1 VADQPTDPTGG
12 FIAMPLPNVPA
23 SATTTG
29 ARLLVD
35 ALLTHGVERVFCVPG
50 ESFLA
55 VLDSLHDETE
65 RIETVV
71 CRHEAAAANMAEA
84 VGKLTGRPGVA
95 LVTRGPGATH
105 ASIGVHTAFQD
116 STPMILLIGQCA
128 REHLDREA
136 FQEIDYR
143 RMFGQ
148 MAKWVAQIDDPKR
161 IPEYLSH
168 AFHTATSGRPGPVV
182 LSLPE
187 DVLSDVCPVVPGAP
201 AYHRVAASPSA
212 AQMEQLRQLLE
223 SAQRPMLI
231 AGGSGWTPEAC
242 ADLQRFVEN
251 WQLPI
256 GLAFRFQD
264 TLDNEHPNY
273 AGDVGLGINPALAKR
288 IRDADLLLALGPR
301 LGEATT
307 GGYTLLDIPKTKQTL
322 VHVHQGAEELGRVYS
337 ADLPIVSGMPELA
350 SLLAA
355 LQPPSGKPAWA
366 GAVEEAHR
374 AYLDW
379 RTPRPIPGDVQ
390 MGEVIQQLR
399 AHLPDDA
406 IVTNGAG
413 NYATWLH
420 RHFSYRH
427 FRSQLAPT
435 SGAMGYGVPAAI
447 AAKSLYPQ
455 RAVVALAGD
464 GCFMMSAQELAT
476 AMQYDLHVL
485 FIVVNNSHFGT
496 IRMHQERHYPNR
508 VHGTGLTNP
517 DFAAFAR
524 SFGAHGETVERT
536 EDFLPALERS
546 LAAKRAAVIEIR
558 MPQEA
563 STPGA
568 TLEQI
573 REQGRKLRGE

>member
-1 VADQPTDPTGG
+1 
-12 FIAMPLPNVPA
+12 MSLPNAPA
-23 SATTTG
+23 AHSGSHTARTTG
-29 ARLLVD
+29 ARLVVD

-65 RIETVV
+65 RIQTIV

-182 LSLPE
+182 LALPE
-187 DVLSDVCPVVPGAP
+187 DVLSDACDAVPGAP

-212 AQMEQLRQLLE
+212 AQIARLSELLE
-223 SAQRPMLI
+223 GAQRPMVV
-231 AGGSGWTPEAC
+231 AGGSGWTAAAC
-242 ADLQRFVEN
+242 ADLRRFIEN

-264 TLDNEHPNY
+264 TFDNEHPNY
-273 AGDVGLGINPALAKR
+273 AGDVGLGVNPALAQR
-288 IRDADLLLALGPR
+288 IRDADLLLTLGPR

-307 GGYTLLDIPKTKQTL
+307 NGYTLLNIPKTKQTL
-322 VHVHQGAEELGRVYS
+322 VHVHQGAEELGRVYA
-337 ADLPIVSGMPELA
+337 ADLPIVSGMPELTA
-350 SLLAA
+350 MLAE
-355 LQPPSGKPAWA
+355 LKPSTSGKLAWA
-366 GAVEEAHR
+366 GAAEEAHR
-374 AYLDW
+374 AYLEW
-379 RTPRPIPGDVQ
+379 RKPRPTPGDVQ
-390 MGEVIQQLR
+390 MGEVIEQLR
-399 AHLPDDA
+399 AHLPEDA

-435 SGAMGYGVPAAI
+435 SGAMGYGVPAAL

-464 GCFMMSAQELAT
+464 GCFMMAAQELAT
-476 AMQYDLHVL
+476 AMQYDLRVL

-496 IRMHQERHYPNR
+496 IRMHQERHYPHR

-536 EDFLPALERS
+536 ADFLPALQ
-546 LAAKRAAVIEIR
+546 RAIESQLPAVIEIR

-563 STPGA
+563 STPAA
-568 TLEQI
+568 TLEMI
-573 REQGRKLRGE
+573 REQGRRMRGE

>member
-1 VADQPTDPTGG
+1 
-12 FIAMPLPNVPA
+12 MPLA
-23 SATTTG
+23 SESSSTTQTTG
-29 ARLLVD
+29 ARLVVD

-55 VLDSLHDETE
+55 VLDSLHDETD
-65 RIETVV
+65 RIQTIV

-95 LVTRGPGATH
+95 IVTRGPGATH

-187 DVLSDVCPVVPGAP
+187 DVLSDACEAVAGAP
-201 AYHRVAASPSA
+201 SYKRVAASPSA
-212 AQMEQLRQLLE
+212 AQMDELRRLLE
-223 SAQRPMLI
+223 GAQRPMVI
-231 AGGSGWTPEAC
+231 AGGSGWTPDAC
-242 ADLQRFVEN
+242 ADLRRFVEN

-273 AGDVGLGINPALAKR
+273 AGDVGLGINPALAQR
-288 IRDADLLLALGPR
+288 IRDADLLLTLGPR

-307 GGYTLLDIPKTKQTL
+307 NGYTLLDIPKTKQTL
-322 VHVHQGAEELGRVYS
+322 VHVHQGAEELGRVYA

-350 SLLAA
+350 ALLAA
-355 LQPPSGKPAWA
+355 LKPSAEKLAWS
-366 GAVEEAHR
+366 GAAEEAHR

-379 RTPRPIPGDVQ
+379 RKPRPIPGDVQ

-399 AHLPDDA
+399 AHLPEDA
-406 IVTNGAG
+406 ILTNGAG

-464 GCFMMSAQELAT
+464 GCFMMAAQELAT
-476 AMQYDLHVL
+476 AMQYDLHVI
-485 FIVVNNSHFGT
+485 FIVVNNNHFGT
-496 IRMHQERHYPNR
+496 IRMHQERHYPGR
-508 VHGTGLTNP
+508 VSGTDLFNP
-517 DFAAFAR
+517 DLPDVVRAY
-524 SFGAHGETVERT
+524 GGHGELVERD
-536 EDFLPALERS
+536 EDFAPAFERARLS
-546 LAAKRAAVIEIR
+546 GRLSVIELR
-558 MPQEA
+558 LDPEA
-563 STPGA
+563 LTTGA
-568 TLEQI
+568 TLSET
-573 REQGRKLRGE
+573 RAAGEKATKG

>member
-1 VADQPTDPTGG
+1 
-12 FIAMPLPNVPA
+12 
-23 SATTTG
+23 
-29 ARLLVD
+29 
-35 ALLTHGVERVFCVPG
+35 
-50 ESFLA
+50 
-55 VLDSLHDETE
+55 
-65 RIETVV
+65 
-71 CRHEAAAANMAEA
+71 
-84 VGKLTGRPGVA
+84 
-95 LVTRGPGATH
+95 
-105 ASIGVHTAFQD
+105 
-116 STPMILLIGQCA
+116 
-128 REHLDREA
+128 
-136 FQEIDYR
+136 
-143 RMFGQ
+143 
-148 MAKWVAQIDDPKR
+148 
-161 IPEYLSH
+161 
-168 AFHTATSGRPGPVV
+168 
-182 LSLPE
+182 
-187 DVLSDVCPVVPGAP
+187 
-201 AYHRVAASPSA
+201 
-212 AQMEQLRQLLE
+212 
-223 SAQRPMLI
+223 
-231 AGGSGWTPEAC
+231 
-242 ADLQRFVEN
+242 
-251 WQLPI
+251 
-256 GLAFRFQD
+256 
-264 TLDNEHPNY
+264 
-273 AGDVGLGINPALAKR
+273 VGLGINPALAKR

>member
-1 VADQPTDPTGG
+1 MTQ
-12 FIAMPLPNVPA
+12 PNVAA
-23 SATTTG
+23 SSTTTG

-35 ALLTHGVERVFCVPG
+35 ALLTHGVDRVFCVPG

-55 VLDSLHDETE
+55 VLDSLHDETG
-65 RIETVV
+65 RIQTVV

-84 VGKLTGRPGVA
+84 VGKLIGRPGVA
-95 LVTRGPGATH
+95 IVTRGPGATH

-148 MAKWVAQIDDPKR
+148 MAKWVAQIDDPR
-161 IPEYLSH
+161 RVPEYLSH
-168 AFHTATSGRPGPVV
+168 AFHTATAGRPGPVV

-187 DVLSDVCPVVPGAP
+187 DVLSDLCPVVPGAP
-201 AYHRVAASPSA
+201 AWQRVAASPSA
-212 AQMEQLRQLLE
+212 AQIGELRRLLE
-223 SAQRPMLI
+223 GAQRPFVI
-231 AGGSGWTPEAC
+231 AGGSGWTSQAC

-264 TLDNEHPNY
+264 TFDNEHPHY
-273 AGDVGLGINPALAKR
+273 AGDVGLGINPALAQR
-288 IRDADLLLALGPR
+288 IREADLLLVFGPR
-301 LGEATT
+301 LGESTT

-322 VHVHQGAEELGRVYS
+322 VHVHQGAEELGRVYA

-350 SLLAA
+350 TLLAA
-355 LQPPSGKPAWA
+355 QQPAGPLPWA
-366 GAVEEAHR
+366 GSAGQAHR
-374 AYLDW
+374 AYLEW
-379 RTPRPIPGDVQ
+379 RAPRPMPGDVQ
-390 MGEVIQQLR
+390 MGDVIQQLR
-399 AHLPDDA
+399 AHLPADA
-406 IVTNGAG
+406 ILANGAG

-455 RAVVALAGD
+455 RAVVALSGD
-464 GCFMMSAQELAT
+464 GCFMMAAQELAT
-476 AMQYDLHVL
+476 AMQYGLAVV
-485 FIVVNNSHFGT
+485 FIVVNNGHYGT

-524 SFGAHGETVERT
+524 SFGAHGETVLHTDE
-536 EDFLPALERS
+536 FVPALQRA
-546 LAAKRAAVIEIR
+546 LAVQQRPSVIEIR
-558 MPQEA
+558 LPQEA

-573 REQGRKLRGE
+573 REQGRKLRASQG

>member
-1 VADQPTDPTGG
+1 MPQSNPSADSST
-12 FIAMPLPNVPA
+12 
-23 SATTTG
+23 TTTG
-29 ARLLVD
+29 ARLVVD

-65 RIETVV
+65 RIQTIV

-95 LVTRGPGATH
+95 IVTRGPGATH

-128 REHLDREA
+128 RAHLDREA

-148 MAKWVAQIDDPKR
+148 MAKWVAQIDDARR

-182 LSLPE
+182 LALPE
-187 DVLSDVCPVVPGAP
+187 DVLSDACASVPGAP
-201 AYHRVAASPSA
+201 AYQRVAAAPSP
-212 AQMEQLRQLLE
+212 AQLERLKSLLDG
-223 SAQRPMLI
+223 AQRPMVI
-231 AGGSGWTPEAC
+231 AGGSGWTPDAY
-242 ADLQRFVEN
+242 ADLRRFIEN

-264 TLDNEHPNY
+264 TFDNEHANY
-273 AGDVGLGINPALAKR
+273 AGDVGLGINPALAQR
-288 IRDADLLLALGPR
+288 IREADALIVVGPR
-301 LGEATT
+301 LGESTT

-322 VHVHQGAEELGRVYS
+322 VHVHQGADELGRVYA
-337 ADLPIVSGMPELA
+337 ADLPIVSGMPEIA
-350 SLLAA
+350 SALAA
-355 LQPPSGKPAWA
+355 LRPAAAQPAWR
-366 GAVEEAHR
+366 GAAEEAHR
-374 AYLDW
+374 AYLEW
-379 RTPRPIPGDVQ
+379 RKPRAMPGDVQ
-390 MGEVIQQLR
+390 LGEIVQQLR
-399 AHLPDDA
+399 ARLPEDA

-413 NYATWLH
+413 NYAIWLH
-420 RHFSYRH
+420 RHFAYRH

-435 SGAMGYGVPAAI
+435 SGAMGYGVPAAV
-447 AAKSLYPQ
+447 AAKSMYPQ
-455 RAVVALAGD
+455 RMVVAFAGD
-464 GCFMMSAQELAT
+464 GCFMMSSHELAT
-476 AMQYDLHVL
+476 AMQYELPVI
-485 FIVVNNSHFGT
+485 FIVVNNGHYGT

-517 DFAAFAR
+517 DFAAFAK
-524 SFGAHGETVERT
+524 SFGAHGETVSRT
-536 EDFLPALERS
+536 EAFMPAFERAV
-546 LAAKRAAVIEIR
+546 AAKRPALIEIR
-558 MPQEA
+558 MPKEA

-573 REQGRKLRGE
+573 REQGRKRRGE

>member
-1 VADQPTDPTGG
+1 MSLSSD
-12 FIAMPLPNVPA
+12 A
-23 SATTTG
+23 SSMTTG
-29 ARLLVD
+29 ARLMVD

-55 VLDSLHDETE
+55 VLDSLHDETS
-65 RIETVV
+65 RIQTVV

-95 LVTRGPGATH
+95 IVTRGPGATH

-148 MAKWVAQIDDPKR
+148 MAKWVAQIDDPRR
-161 IPEYLSH
+161 IPEYMSH

-187 DVLSDVCPVVPGAP
+187 DVLSEACAVMPGAP
-201 AYHRVAASPSA
+201 AYQRVAAAPA
-212 AQMEQLRQLLE
+212 PQQIERLRGLLE
-223 SAQRPMLI
+223 GAKKPMVI
-231 AGGSGWTPEAC
+231 AGGSGWTPQAC
-242 ADLQRFVEN
+242 DDLRTFIEN

-264 TLDNEHPNY
+264 TLDNEHANY
-273 AGDVGLGINPALAKR
+273 AGDVGLGINPVLAKR
-288 IRDADLLLALGPR
+288 IQDADVLLALGPR

-322 VHVHQGAEELGRVYS
+322 IHVHQGAEELGRVYA
-337 ADLPIVSGMPELA
+337 ADLPIVSGMPEIA
-350 SLLAA
+350 SMLAA
-355 LQPPSGKPAWA
+355 LKPSAKLAWEGTA
-366 GAVEEAHR
+366 KEAHD
-374 AYLDW
+374 AYLEW
-379 RTPRPIPGDVQ
+379 RKPRAIPGDVQ
-390 MGEVIQQLR
+390 LGEIMQQLR
-399 AHLPDDA
+399 EHLPKDA
-406 IVTNGAG
+406 ILTNGAG

-420 RHFSYRH
+420 RHFAYRH

-447 AAKSLYPQ
+447 AAKSMYPD
-455 RAVVALAGD
+455 RTVVAFAGD
-464 GCFMMSAQELAT
+464 GCFMMSSSELAT
-476 AMQYDLHVL
+476 AMQYELPVI
-485 FIVVNNSHFGT
+485 FIVVNNSHYGT

-517 DFAAFAR
+517 DFAAFAE

-536 EDFLPALERS
+536 EDFMPAF
-546 LAAKRAAVIEIR
+546 KRAQESKKPAVIEIR
-558 MPQEA
+558 MLQEA

-573 REQGRKLRGE
+573 RAQGRKLRGE

>member
-1 VADQPTDPTGG
+1 
-12 FIAMPLPNVPA
+12 MPLPNVPA

-29 ARLLVD
+29 ARLVVD

-65 RIETVV
+65 QIQTVV

-187 DVLSDVCPVVPGAP
+187 DILSDVCPVVPGAP

-212 AQMEQLRQLLE
+212 AQIEQLRQLLE
-223 SAQRPMLI
+223 GAQRPMII
-231 AGGSGWTPEAC
+231 AGGSGWTSEAC

-288 IRDADLLLALGPR
+288 IRDADLLLAFGPR

-322 VHVHQGAEELGRVYS
+322 IHVHQGSEELGRVYS

-355 LQPPSGKPAWA
+355 LQPPSGKLAWA
-366 GAVEEAHR
+366 GSADEAHR

-379 RTPRPIPGDVQ
+379 RTPRQIPGDVQ

-406 IVTNGAG
+406 ILTNGAG

-420 RHFSYRH
+420 RHFPYRH

-517 DFAAFAR
+517 DFAAFAQ

-546 LAAKRAAVIEIR
+546 LAAKRAALIEIR

>member
-1 VADQPTDPTGG
+1 
-12 FIAMPLPNVPA
+12 MPLA
-23 SATTTG
+23 SESSSTTPTTG
-29 ARLLVD
+29 ARLVVD

-55 VLDSLHDETE
+55 VLDSLHDETD
-65 RIETVV
+65 RIQTVV

-95 LVTRGPGATH
+95 IVTRGPGATH

-187 DVLSDVCPVVPGAP
+187 DVLSDACEAVAGAP
-201 AYHRVAASPSA
+201 RYKRVAASPSV
-212 AQMEQLRQLLE
+212 AQMDELRRLLE
-223 SAQRPMLI
+223 GAQRPMVI
-231 AGGSGWTPEAC
+231 AGGSGWTPDAC
-242 ADLQRFVEN
+242 ADLRRFVEN

-273 AGDVGLGINPALAKR
+273 AGDVGLGINPALAQR
-288 IRDADLLLALGPR
+288 IRDADLLLTLGPR

-307 GGYTLLDIPKTKQTL
+307 NGYTLLDIPKTKQTL
-322 VHVHQGAEELGRVYS
+322 VHVHQGAEELGRVYA

-350 SLLAA
+350 ALLAA
-355 LQPPSGKPAWA
+355 LKPSPGKLAWDGTA
-366 GAVEEAHR
+366 QEAHQ

-379 RTPRPIPGDVQ
+379 RKPRQIPGDVQ

-399 AHLPDDA
+399 AYLPDDA
-406 IVTNGAG
+406 ILTNGAG

-420 RHFSYRH
+420 RHFSYRR

-447 AAKSLYPQ
+447 AAKSMYQQ

-476 AMQYDLHVL
+476 AMQYDLHVI

-536 EDFLPALERS
+536 EDFLPALQRS
-546 LAAKRAAVIEIR
+546 MEAKRAAVIEIR
-558 MPQEA
+558 MPPEA

>member
-1 VADQPTDPTGG
+1 
-12 FIAMPLPNVPA
+12 MSLPNAPA
-23 SATTTG
+23 AHSASHTARKTG
-29 ARLLVD
+29 ARLVVD

-65 RIETVV
+65 RIQTIV

-116 STPMILLIGQCA
+116 STPIILLIGQCA
-128 REHLDREA
+128 RAHLDREA

-182 LSLPE
+182 LALPE
-187 DVLSDVCPVVPGAP
+187 DVLSDACDAVPGAP

-212 AQMEQLRQLLE
+212 AQIARLSELLE
-223 SAQRPMLI
+223 GAQRPMVI
-231 AGGSGWTPEAC
+231 AGGSGWTAAAC
-242 ADLQRFVEN
+242 ADLRRFIEN

-264 TLDNEHPNY
+264 TFDNEHPNY
-273 AGDVGLGINPALAKR
+273 AGDVGLGVNPALAQR
-288 IRDADLLLALGPR
+288 IRDADLLLTLGPR

-307 GGYTLLDIPKTKQTL
+307 NGYTLLDIPKTKQTL
-322 VHVHQGAEELGRVYS
+322 VHVHQGAEELGRVYA
-337 ADLPIVSGMPELA
+337 ADLPIVSGMPELTA
-350 SLLAA
+350 MLAE
-355 LQPPSGKPAWA
+355 LKPSTSGKLAWA
-366 GAVEEAHR
+366 GAAEEAHR
-374 AYLDW
+374 AYLEW
-379 RTPRPIPGDVQ
+379 RKPRPTPGDVQ
-390 MGEVIQQLR
+390 MGEVIEQLR
-399 AHLPDDA
+399 AHLPEDA

-435 SGAMGYGVPAAI
+435 SGAMGYGVPAAL

-464 GCFMMSAQELAT
+464 GCFMMAAQELAT
-476 AMQYDLHVL
+476 AMQYDLRVL

-496 IRMHQERHYPNR
+496 IRMHQERHYPHR

-536 EDFLPALERS
+536 ADFLPALQ
-546 LAAKRAAVIEIR
+546 RAIESQLPAVIEIR

-563 STPGA
+563 STPAA
-568 TLEQI
+568 TLEMI
-573 REQGRKLRGE
+573 REQGRKMRGE

>member
-1 VADQPTDPTGG
+1 
-12 FIAMPLPNVPA
+12 MPLPNVPA

-84 VGKLTGRPGVA
+84 IGKLTGRPGVA

-168 AFHTATSGRPGPVV
+168 AFHIATSGRPGPVV

-201 AYHRVAASPSA
+201 AYHRVAASPSS
-212 AQMEQLRQLLE
+212 AQIEQLRQLLE
-223 SAQRPMLI
+223 GAQRPMVI
-231 AGGSGWTPEAC
+231 AGGSGWTPDAC

-264 TLDNEHPNY
+264 TLDNEHSHY

-558 MPQEA
+558 MLQEA

>member
-1 VADQPTDPTGG
+1 
-12 FIAMPLPNVPA
+12 MSLPNAPA
-23 SATTTG
+23 SNSVIASHTARTTG
-29 ARLLVD
+29 ARLVVE

-55 VLDSLHDETE
+55 VLDSLHDETG
-65 RIETVV
+65 RIQTIV

-84 VGKLTGRPGVA
+84 LGKLTGRPGVA

-182 LSLPE
+182 LALPE
-187 DVLSDVCPVVPGAP
+187 DVLSDACDAVPGAP

-212 AQMEQLRQLLE
+212 AQIAKLRELLE
-223 SAQRPMLI
+223 GAQRPMVI
-231 AGGSGWTPEAC
+231 AGGSGWTAAAC
-242 ADLQRFVEN
+242 ADLRRFIEN

-264 TLDNEHPNY
+264 TFDNEHPNY
-273 AGDVGLGINPALAKR
+273 AGDVGLGINPALAQR

-307 GGYTLLDIPKTKQTL
+307 NGYTLLDIPKTKQTL
-322 VHVHQGAEELGRVYS
+322 VHVHQGAEELGRVYA

-350 SLLAA
+350 AMLAE
-355 LQPPSGKPAWA
+355 LKPSSSGRLAWA
-366 GAVEEAHR
+366 GAAEEAHR

-379 RTPRPIPGDVQ
+379 RAPRPIPGDVQ
-390 MGEVIQQLR
+390 MGEVIRQLR

-406 IVTNGAG
+406 ILTNGAG

-435 SGAMGYGVPAAI
+435 SGAMGYGVPAAL

-464 GCFMMSAQELAT
+464 GCFMMAAQELAT
-476 AMQYDLHVL
+476 AMQYDLRVL
-485 FIVVNNSHFGT
+485 FIVVNNSQFGT
-496 IRMHQERHYPNR
+496 IRMHQERHYPHR

-536 EDFLPALERS
+536 GDFLPALQ
-546 LAAKRAAVIEIR
+546 RAIESQLPAVIEIR

-563 STPGA
+563 STPAA
-568 TLEQI
+568 TLEMI
-573 REQGRKLRGE
+573 REQGRKMRGQ

>member
-1 VADQPTDPTGG
+1 
-12 FIAMPLPNVPA
+12 MSLPNAPVSD
-23 SATTTG
+23 SAAARTTG
-29 ARLLVD
+29 ARLVVD

-55 VLDSLHDETE
+55 VLDSLHDETG
-65 RIETVV
+65 RIQTIV

-187 DVLSDVCPVVPGAP
+187 DVLSDACEAVPGAP
-201 AYHRVAASPSA
+201 AYQRVAASPSG
-212 AQMEQLRQLLE
+212 AQIDRLRELLE
-223 SAQRPMLI
+223 RAQRPMVI
-231 AGGSGWTPEAC
+231 AGGSGWTPAAC

-273 AGDVGLGINPALAKR
+273 AGDVGLGINPALSQR

-307 GGYTLLDIPKTKQTL
+307 NGYTLLDIPKTKQTL
-322 VHVHQGAEELGRVYS
+322 VHVHQGAEELGRVYA

-350 SLLAA
+350 AALAA
-355 LQPPSGKPAWA
+355 LQPSAGKLAWA
-366 GAVEEAHR
+366 GAAEEAHR
-374 AYLDW
+374 AYLEW
-379 RTPRPIPGDVQ
+379 RKPRPIPGDVQ

-406 IVTNGAG
+406 ILTNGAG

-420 RHFSYRH
+420 RHFSYRQY
-427 FRSQLAPT
+427 RSQLAPT

-464 GCFMMSAQELAT
+464 GCFMMAAQELAT

-485 FIVVNNSHFGT
+485 FIVVNNGQFGT
-496 IRMHQERHYPNR
+496 IRMHQERHYPHR

-524 SFGAHGETVERT
+524 SFGAHGEIVERT
-536 EDFLPALERS
+536 EDFLPALQRS
-546 LAAKRAAVIEIR
+546 LDAKRAAVIEIR